1 MTTSFIKKFYKFSL
15 VGGSALCIDFILL
28 IVMIDYMYMDPYLS
42 KIISMAIMIFYTWY
56 FNRTFTF
63 KNKNKNRVGQI
74 IQYYL
79 FMFLGLSINYLIYSL
94 SLSYLENINYNYLVS
109 SALGSGTAMMINF
122 CNMNFIIFKKKAQE
136 EIQFPY
142 L

>member
-28 IVMIDYMYMDPYLS
+28 IVMIDYIYMDPYLS

-63 KNKNKNRVGQI
+63 KNKNKNRIGQI

-79 FMFLGLSINYLIYSL
+79 FMFLGLSINYLIYSF

-109 SALGSGTAMMINF
+109 SELGSATAMMINF

-136 EIQFPY
+136 ETKFLY

>member
-1 MTTSFIKKFYKFSL
+1 MKLEIFNWAATSFINKFYKFSL

-28 IVMIDYMYMDPYLS
+28 VVMIDFMYMDPYLS
-42 KIISMAIMIFYTWY
+42 KIISMIIMIFYTWY

-63 KNKNKNRVGQI
+63 KNRKRNRVRQI

-79 FMFLGLSINYLIYSL
+79 FMFLGLSVNYSIYFL

-109 SALGSGTAMMINF
+109 SALGSATAMMINF
-122 CNMNFIIFKKKAQE
+122 CNMNFIIFKKK
-136 EIQFPY
+136 

>member
-79 FMFLGLSINYLIYSL
+79 FMFLGLSINYLIYSF
-94 SLSYLENINYNYLVS
+94 SLSYLDNINYNYLVS
-109 SALGSGTAMMINF
+109 SALGSATAMMINF
-122 CNMNFIIFKKKAQE
+122 YNMNFIIFKKRA
-136 EIQFPY
+136 
-142 L
+142 

>member
-1 MTTSFIKKFYKFSL
+1 MIASLIKKFSKFSL

-28 IVMIDYMYMDPYLS
+28 IVMIDYMYMNPYLS
-42 KIISMAIMIFYTWY
+42 KIISMATMIFYTWY

-79 FMFLGLSINYLIYSL
+79 LMILGLSVNYVIYSA
-94 SLSYLENINYNYLVS
+94 SLSYLENINYNYLVA
-109 SALGSGTAMMINF
+109 SALGSATAMMINF
-122 CNMNFIIFKKKAQE
+122 CNMNFIIFKKRA
-136 EIQFPY
+136 
-142 L
+142 

>member
-1 MTTSFIKKFYKFSL
+1 MIASFIKKFSKFSL

-28 IVMIDYMYMDPYLS
+28 IVMIDYMYMNPYLS
-42 KIISMAIMIFYTWY
+42 KIISMATMIFYTWY

-79 FMFLGLSINYLIYSL
+79 LMILGLSVNYVIYSA
-94 SLSYLENINYNYLVS
+94 SLSYLENINYNYLVA
-109 SALGSGTAMMINF
+109 SALGSATAMMINF
-122 CNMNFIIFKKKAQE
+122 CNMNFIIFKKRA
-136 EIQFPY
+136 
-142 L
+142 

>member
-1 MTTSFIKKFYKFSL
+1 MIASFIKKFSKFSL

-28 IVMIDYMYMDPYLS
+28 IVMIDYMFINPYLS
-42 KIISMAIMIFYTWY
+42 KIISMATMIFYTWY

-79 FMFLGLSINYLIYSL
+79 FMILGLSLNYVIYSA
-94 SLSYLENINYNYLVS
+94 SLSYLENINYNYLMA
-109 SALGSGTAMMINF
+109 SALGSATAMMINF
-122 CNMNFIIFKKKAQE
+122 CNMNFIIFKKRA
-136 EIQFPY
+136 
-142 L
+142 

>member
-1 MTTSFIKKFYKFSL
+1 MIASFIKKFSKFSL

-28 IVMIDYMYMDPYLS
+28 IVMIDYMYMNPYLS
-42 KIISMAIMIFYTWY
+42 KIISMATMIFYTWY

-79 FMFLGLSINYLIYSL
+79 FMILGLSLNYVIYSA
-94 SLSYLENINYNYLVS
+94 SLSYLENINYNYLMA
-109 SALGSGTAMMINF
+109 SALGSATAMMINF
-122 CNMNFIIFKKKAQE
+122 CNMNFIIFKKRA
-136 EIQFPY
+136 
-142 L
+142 